1 MAAALDAELAGTRAE
16 AVAYLDLLM
25 GGILA
30 NGLVLLDP
38 ALGTPT
44 TWGKWDPA
52 TVNGDRAFSDGRG
65 LNSAQI
71 LAWLRA
77 AARLAG
83 NATYDAAADD
93 LKAAHG

>member
-1 MAAALDAELAGTRAE
+1 MRHATAKFGSLVHRFNMISVGLHAREFFEIVFWSFLD
-16 AVAYLDLLM
+16 
-25 GGILA
+25 
-30 NGLVLLDP
+30 
-38 ALGTPT
+38 PT